1 MTQTLSLLLCEVGAA
16 DSTSRE
22 MLQGERVDGCAV
34 EPTCMRSPGMGREGG
49 LCREQGGGPG
59 AGEGGVLGSNPRG
72 LRWEREAPP
81 ARAGFPF
88 LQAQAQA
95 GRRVVGWP
103 ACGWGS
109 FPGQKGHDHCLVP
122 GQPLQWTGGGHRP
135 RRGLPRVQRSR
146 LELGLTPSLLPPCLA
161 RVPGPQL
168 TGTEWARE
176 GHMRVQADWE
186 GPWVPDPRGLGITF
200 QAAGTQEGGKSSI

>member
-72 LRWEREAPP
+72 LRLEREAPP

-109 FPGQKGHDHCLVP
+109 FPGQRGMTTAWSPASPCSGLVEDTGP
-122 GQPLQWTGGGHRP
+122 GGACPGCRGPGWSWASCPVSCRP
-135 RRGLPRVQRSR
+135 AWPVF
-146 LELGLTPSLLPPCLA
+146 LGLS
-161 RVPGPQL
+161 
-168 TGTEWARE
+168 
-176 GHMRVQADWE
+176 
-186 GPWVPDPRGLGITF
+186 
-200 QAAGTQEGGKSSI
+200 

>member
-1 MTQTLSLLLCEVGAA
+1 MCSGTNLHEKPGDGPGRRAVQGAGRGTRCGGRRCPGQQPKRPEVGERGAA
-16 DSTSRE
+16 CPGGFSF
-22 MLQGERVDGCAV
+22 
-34 EPTCMRSPGMGREGG
+34 PTGSGTGRTKGGG
-49 LCREQGGGPG
+49 LACLRLGLVPGP
-59 AGEGGVLGSNPRG
+59 E
-72 LRWEREAPP
+72 
-81 ARAGFPF
+81 
-88 LQAQAQA
+88 
-95 GRRVVGWP
+95 
-103 ACGWGS
+103 
-109 FPGQKGHDHCLVP
+109 GHDHCLVP